1 MQVPEM
7 DSYQMATLP
16 FQPSQ
21 KSMAEFVN
29 HTLGILLTLAF
40 LSGAFVGPSPAS
52 PGSTKKEL
60 EKELEMAH
68 FHQSV
73 LEEDKAQLEDCV
85 AFLLQKEEDQPAQ
98 RSAILDETII
108 DLLHTSSKNA
118 RQILAA
124 IKPAFPVVE
133 KGEINSRLYTMMKKG
148 LTKFKRVNGDKAPLW
163 SLA

>member
-1 MQVPEM
+1 M

-29 HTLGILLTLAF
+29 HALGILLTLAF
-40 LSGAFVGPSPAS
+40 LSGAFAGPSTAS
-52 PGSTKKEL
+52 PAPPKGDL
-60 EKELEMAH
+60 EKELDMAH

-85 AFLLQKEEDQPAQ
+85 DFLLQKGEDQPAQ
-98 RSAILDETII
+98 RSGILDETII

>member
-29 HTLGILLTLAF
+29 HALGILLTLAF

-52 PGSTKKEL
+52 PVPSKGDL

-73 LEEDKAQLEDCV
+73 LEEDKAQLADCV
-85 AFLLQKEEDQPAQ
+85 DFLLQKEEDQPAE

-148 LTKFKRVNGDKAPLW
+148 LTKFRRLNGDKAPLW

>member
-1 MQVPEM
+1 MQVPKM

-29 HTLGILLTLAF
+29 HALGILLTLAF
-40 LSGAFVGPSPAS
+40 LSGTFAGHSPAS
-52 PGSTKKEL
+52 DPAAKGDL

-73 LEEDKAQLEDCV
+73 LEEDKAQLEACV
-85 AFLLQKEEDQPAQ
+85 DFLLQKGTGQSSES
-98 RSAILDETII
+98 SAALDETIS
-108 DLLHTSSKNA
+108 DVLRTSSKNV

-124 IKPAFPVVE
+124 IKPVFPEIE
-133 KGEINSRLYTMMKKG
+133 KGEINSRLYSMMNKG
-148 LTKFKRVNGDKAPLW
+148 LTKFNRVSGDKAPLW

>member
-1 MQVPEM
+1 M

-21 KSMAEFVN
+21 KSMTEFVN
-29 HTLGILLTLAF
+29 HALGILLTLAF
-40 LSGAFVGPSPAS
+40 LSGTFAGPSTES
-52 PGSTKKEL
+52 PGSTK
-60 EKELEMAH
+60 KELEMAH

-85 AFLLQKEEDQPAQ
+85 DFLLQKGEDQPAQ
-98 RSAILDETII
+98 RSAILDKTII
-108 DLLHTSSKNA
+108 DVLRRSSKNA

-163 SLA
+163 SLV

>member
-29 HTLGILLTLAF
+29 HALGILLTLAF
-40 LSGAFVGPSPAS
+40 LSGTFAGPSPAS
-52 PGSTKKEL
+52 PGSTKNEL

-85 AFLLQKEEDQPAQ
+85 DFLLQKEEDQPAQ

-148 LTKFKRVNGDKAPLW
+148 LTKFRRVNGDKAPLW

>member
-7 DSYQMATLP
+7 DSYQIATLP

-29 HTLGILLTLAF
+29 HALGILLTLAF
-40 LSGAFVGPSPAS
+40 LSGAFAGPSPAS
-52 PGSTKKEL
+52 PSSTKKEL
-60 EKELEMAH
+60 EMEQ

-73 LEEDKAQLEDCV
+73 LKEDKAQLEGCV
-85 AFLLQKEEDQPAQ
+85 AFLLQKGEDQPAQ

-133 KGEINSRLYTMMKKG
+133 KGEINSRLYTIMKKG